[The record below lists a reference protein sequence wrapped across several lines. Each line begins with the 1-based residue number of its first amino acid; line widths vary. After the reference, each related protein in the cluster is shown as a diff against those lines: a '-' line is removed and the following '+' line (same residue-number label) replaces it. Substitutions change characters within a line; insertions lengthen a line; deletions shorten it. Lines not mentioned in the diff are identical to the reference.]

1 MRKQHLLRWLVVSC
15 LVIGFVTFLL
25 PVRAAADTIASS
37 TDGVLTN
44 FDGYFGDV
52 VTTPTG
58 KGWNGITFNF
68 VDAST
73 SGPAAFGT
81 LFVLT
86 QEYLGT
92 PTALNSSTAGFLGAS
107 TGISGGMYDFA
118 SSVTLLPNTMYW
130 FYSNADIATGAI
142 LGGFGADLYYAP
154 TGADNFTL
162 FQGAGPANFT
172 LAGTPVPEPTTMT
185 LLGVGIALAAL
196 KRKRTLRNK
205 TQ

>member
-1 MRKQHLLRWLVVSC
+1 MQKQYLLRWLVVSC

-25 PVRAAADTIASS
+25 PVRAAADTITSS

-58 KGWNGITFNF
+58 KGWNNITFNWF
-68 VDAST
+68 DPT
-73 SGPAAFGT
+73 SSPAAFGT

-92 PTALNSSTAGFLGAS
+92 PTALNSSTAGFLAAS

-118 SSVTLLPNTMYW
+118 SGVTLLPTTTYW

-142 LGGFGADLYYAP
+142 TGGFGADMYYAP
-154 TGADNFTL
+154 TGADNFIL
-162 FQGAGPANFT
+162 FGGAGPENFA
-172 LAGTPVPEPTTMT
+172 LVGAPVPEPATIT
-185 LLGVGIALAAL
+185 LLGVGVAVAAF
-196 KRKRTLRNK
+196 KRKRRSLNNT
-205 TQ
+205 